1 MKKKRK
7 KEIKAIYDQMKS
19 LLESLKDIQEE
30 EIMQFFDYSPN
41 IDKELV
47 RVTDEKAEAAERDA
61 LYEAISH
68 ITNCCEELKKII
80 NTKSGEIQ
88 LRIEEVLQE
97 KGISKNK
104 ICKDLGI
111 PRYNFNRY
119 CKNDIQFIDTDFLS
133 KLCWYL
139 HIELQELIVYL
150 PSK

>member
-61 LYEAISH
+61 L
-68 ITNCCEELKKII
+68 
-80 NTKSGEIQ
+80 
-88 LRIEEVLQE
+88 
-97 KGISKNK
+97 
-104 ICKDLGI
+104 
-111 PRYNFNRY
+111 
-119 CKNDIQFIDTDFLS
+119 
-133 KLCWYL
+133 
-139 HIELQELIVYL
+139 
-150 PSK
+150 